1 MTKARFPFAG
11 SIPLQWILV
20 IPFVLQVLAA
30 VGIIGFLSFR
40 NGQKAVNDLASQL
53 INKASQQVDE
63 HLNSYL
69 ALPIQLTQMNVD
81 AIATGDLNVY
91 DKRASERYLWRQSR
105 AFKNLTYVGYALT
118 DGREIGAGRW
128 IKGMDVVL
136 YDNLPG
142 AGEVTDYATD
152 AQGNPTRALQTYDY
166 DPLTDAWYQDTIRA
180 GKLIWTRIYAT
191 ENTNIEVSEAGKDLQ
206 ESNDVDLNT
215 GLEYYVAV
223 SAAAPFY
230 DKNHKLLGAMATDL
244 LLTNISEF
252 LRELKVSASGQVFII
267 GRDGLLIGSSSHEPI
282 FHKTNDEV
290 KRYGALESPDLLT
303 RAIAQSI
310 QAHSQT
316 LQSIQSQ
323 QTFRMTYNGE
333 RQYVQ
338 VTPWKD
344 DYGLDWLVVVSVP
357 ESDFM
362 SQIHANTRTT
372 ILLCLGALGIAT
384 VLGIITSQRITRP
397 ILELNQASRAIAA
410 GHLDQQVAASGIHEL
425 DTVGQSFNRMAE
437 QLQASFTALEQN
449 NAELENRVMART
461 QELSQ
466 KNIQLENTLEELR
479 QAQLQMVQSEKMSAL
494 GQMVAGVAHEI
505 NNPVNFIHGNLSHV
519 SEYTQNLLELVQAY
533 QTQYPDPPQSIQDLL
548 EHLELEFIAE
558 DLTKLLQSMKVGTHR
573 IREIVLSLRNFSRL
587 DEAEFKTVN
596 IHEGLDNTLMLLHH
610 RLRARPDRPEIYV
623 VKHYGSLPLVQCYA
637 GQLNQVFMN
646 LLSNAIDA
654 LEEKSQDRCFEEM
667 VENPNMIWI
676 HTSATADQQVRIT
689 IADNGPGISDEVRS
703 QLFNPFFTTKP
714 VGKGTGLGLS
724 ISYQIITEK
733 HHGTLWCDSSS
744 GQGAKFTLEI
754 PVSQSQ

>member
-1 MTKARFPFAG
+1 
-11 SIPLQWILV
+11 
-20 IPFVLQVLAA
+20 
-30 VGIIGFLSFR
+30 
-40 NGQKAVNDLASQL
+40 
-53 INKASQQVDE
+53 
-63 HLNSYL
+63 
-69 ALPIQLTQMNVD
+69 
-81 AIATGDLNVY
+81 
-91 DKRASERYLWRQSR
+91 
-105 AFKNLTYVGYALT
+105 
-118 DGREIGAGRW
+118 
-128 IKGMDVVL
+128 
-136 YDNLPG
+136 
-142 AGEVTDYATD
+142 
-152 AQGNPTRALQTYDY
+152 
-166 DPLTDAWYQDTIRA
+166 
-180 GKLIWTRIYAT
+180 
-191 ENTNIEVSEAGKDLQ
+191 
-206 ESNDVDLNT
+206 
-215 GLEYYVAV
+215 
-223 SAAAPFY
+223 
-230 DKNHKLLGAMATDL
+230 
-244 LLTNISEF
+244 
-252 LRELKVSASGQVFII
+252 
-267 GRDGLLIGSSSHEPI
+267 
-282 FHKTNDEV
+282 
-290 KRYGALESPDLLT
+290 
-303 RAIAQSI
+303 
-310 QAHSQT
+310 
-316 LQSIQSQ
+316 
-323 QTFRMTYNGE
+323 
-333 RQYVQ
+333 
-338 VTPWKD
+338 
-344 DYGLDWLVVVSVP
+344 
-357 ESDFM
+357 
-362 SQIHANTRTT
+362 
-372 ILLCLGALGIAT
+372 
-384 VLGIITSQRITRP
+384 
-397 ILELNQASRAIAA
+397 
-410 GHLDQQVAASGIHEL
+410 
-425 DTVGQSFNRMAE
+425 
-437 QLQASFTALEQN
+437 
-449 NAELENRVMART
+449 
-461 QELSQ
+461 
-466 KNIQLENTLEELR
+466 
-479 QAQLQMVQSEKMSAL
+479 MVQSEKMSAL